1 MKNYF
6 LIDYLTINIKNVVPT
21 EMISLF
27 CNVVRN
33 NDVKIDNFIH
43 FETGAI
49 AGYNNSYRFLGEKFI
64 TFSYHTDFPQY
75 GLTINISGQGCNFMK
90 SSDFVDYISFLKNNG
105 YDYNVTRCDIAYD
118 DFNKI
123 IPINQMIN
131 SVQDYVDNGT
141 SVSTKILQSSVTIY
155 NGTFNKISYTNF
167 KFGSRYATGGIR
179 LYDKRAEQKCKDLD
193 YWYRLELELRKEKAH
208 AFMNLYL
215 THHENFSDLYV
226 TILNS
231 ILRFIDDDYD
241 ETNKSKS
248 KNSGWYTDFLAK
260 LGKTSLKSTFKN

>member
-21 EMISLF
+21 EMISAF
-27 CNVVRN
+27 CNVVKN
-33 NDVKIDNFIH
+33 NDVKIENFIH

-167 KFGSRYATGGIR
+167 KFGTRYATGGLR

-215 THHENFSDLYV
+215 THHDNFADLYV

-231 ILRFIDDDYD
+231 ILRFIDDSEDYH
-241 ETNKSKS
+241 NKARS

>member
-27 CNVVRN
+27 CNIVRN

-75 GLTINISGQGCNFMK
+75 GLTINISGQGCNFLK
-90 SSDFVDYISFLKNNG
+90 SSDFVDYISFLKSNE

-123 IPINQMIN
+123 IPINQMIE
-131 SVQDYVDNGT
+131 SVKNYMHTGKN
-141 SVSTKILQSSVTIY
+141 VSTKILQSSVTIY
-155 NGTFNKISYTNF
+155 DGTFNGIYYTNF
-167 KFGSRYATGGIR
+167 KFGSRYSTGGLR

-215 THHENFSDLYV
+215 THYNNFADLYV

-231 ILRFIDDDYD
+231 ILRFIDDSEDYH
-241 ETNKSKS
+241 NKARS

-260 LGKTSLKSTFKN
+260 LGNTSLKSTFKN